1 MTLFLMVKRLCG
13 DCAAGLNNLSRVVLA
28 NAAGAAAGMVGCS
41 EHAIGQKGTVST
53 KPTVAITMFGLTT
66 PCVDAVRAKLEQ
78 HGYETLVFHATG
90 TGGRAM
96 ENLVAQ
102 GLVQVY

>member
-1 MTLFLMVKRLCG
+1 MHFIN
-13 DCAAGLNNLSRVVLA
+13 AGLNTLSRLVLA
-28 NAAGAAAGMVGCS
+28 NAAGAAAGMVATC

-53 KPTVAITMFGLTT
+53 KPTVALTMFGVTT

-102 GLVQVY
+102 GLVQV